1 MSAKE
6 SKDFP
11 ETAAKIIS
19 LIFNP
24 LLMPV
29 YGLLLIFSAPTIY
42 GYLPFDVKKLLLLIV
57 LINNVLLPV
66 SLLPFFRY
74 RNIISSWTIEKRI
87 ERNIP
92 LIITTFFYLITSFII
107 YRLPVP
113 VFLKSYLIAVFV
125 LSLAVTVV
133 NFWWKISIHSV
144 GSGALTA
151 LVCIL
156 SLRMYSPLV
165 WYLIVVIIVSGIIL
179 SSRLKLNLHN
189 PLQIWLSFLA
199 GFLGLYL
206 SMQVF

>member
-1 MSAKE
+1 MSAEE
-6 SKDFP
+6 SKDFH

-19 LIFNP
+19 FIFNP
-24 LLMPV
+24 LLIPV
-29 YGLLLIFSAPTIY
+29 YGLLMIFSAPTIY
-42 GYLPFDVKKLLLLIV
+42 GYLPFDVKRLLLLIV

-92 LIITTFFYLITSFII
+92 LIITAFFYLITSFII

-113 VFLKSYLIAVFV
+113 VFLKSYFIAVFV
-125 LSLAVTVV
+125 LSLVITLI

-165 WYLIVVIIVSGIIL
+165 WYLIAVIIVSGMVM

-189 PLQIWLSFLA
+189 PSQVWLSYLA
-199 GFLGLYL
+199 GCLGLYL
-206 SMQVF
+206 SMKVF